1 MADQVGLVITV
12 PTTIKPL
19 GTGVN
24 AGGTT
29 ASNSKPVTEGVQ
41 TIVATNEKSKS
52 FWDFLGDAAEKANV
66 TGLIN
71 QYVGGKIV
79 KEQINDGV
87 PVYTTT
93 GNPSDQPGGKLL
105 SDVSVEQQNS
115 RTKTLLFGAGVVGV
129 IIIGI
134 ILARRS

>member
-12 PTTIKPL
+12 PQTIKTL
-19 GTGVN
+19 GASVN
-24 AGGTT
+24 SAGNT
-29 ASNSKPVTEGVQ
+29 ASNSKPITEGVQ
-41 TIVATNEKSKS
+41 TIVASNEKSKS
-52 FWDFLGDAAEKANV
+52 FWDFLGDVAEKTNA
-66 TGLIN
+66 TALIN

-93 GNPSDQPGGKLL
+93 GNPNDQPGGKLL
-105 SDVSVEQQNS
+105 SDVVVEQQNS
-115 RTKTLLFGAGVVGV
+115 RNKMLLIGAGVVGV